1 MSYIRISSVAFR
13 AATML
18 SDQTL
23 LVALASSL
31 RENDCV

>member
-1 MSYIRISSVAFR
+1 MNYIRISSVAFR
-13 AATML
+13 AATKL

-23 LVALASSL
+23 LEASASSL